1 MSKLDEKV
9 TLYSRELSKLG
20 QKVDETLVRAIAK
33 GCGPSIYS
41 NDAETVASSDKTEL
55 DRVKKNFMEKKLGL
69 SGDDLDSGIAYA
81 IETIGKSNR
90 NKYRVVF
97 YYLIVKK
104 FKKESVYA

>member
-9 TLYSRELSKLG
+9 TLYTKELTKLG
-20 QKVDETLVRAIAK
+20 HKVDETLVRAIAK

-81 IETIGKSNR
+81 IEAIGKSNR

>member
-9 TLYSRELSKLG
+9 ALYSKELEKIG
-20 QKVDETLVRAIAK
+20 QSVDEKLVRAIAR
-33 GCGPSIYS
+33 GCGPSIY
-41 NDAETVASSDKTEL
+41 NADAETVSASDKEEL
-55 DRVKKNFMEKKLGL
+55 ARVKTNFMEKKLGL
-69 SGDDLDSGIAYA
+69 SGGDLDAGINYA

-104 FKKESVYA
+104 FGKEAIYS